1 MPLTVAKTAGFC
13 FGVRRAVD
21 TVYEQLERI
30 PSTSSPKLFTLGEI
44 IHNAQVVEELDSLGA
59 VAVDSLEKLLE
70 LEEQLSQQN
79 RPYIPVIIRSHGVPK
94 KVYEAL
100 DSRSIPYIDATC
112 PNVKR
117 IQKIVEEQPEGTLVL
132 IAGDAVHPEIQGI
145 IGHCNVTCVTFTS
158 AKELA
163 EFTENHANLSKM
175 NSVMV
180 AQTTFNTSEWQKCVE
195 TAKNLYTN
203 LKIFDTICKATLM
216 RQTEAAQ
223 LAEVS
228 DIMIVIGGRHSSNT
242 QKLSDICSRF
252 TKTIW
257 VETARELLSG
267 QADVVCQID
276 AGSRVGVT
284 AGASTPVRIIKEV
297 QKTMSEILKEEEM
310 SFEEMLNQSFKS
322 TYTGEK
328 VKGIVTGIAPN
339 EITVDIGTKHTGY
352 VPLSELTNDPSL
364 STEDIVKKGDEIE
377 LVVLRVNDVEGT
389 VMLSKKRL
397 DAQAGFEKVMAA
409 AGTGE
414 VLSGTVTDVVKG
426 GILAVTE
433 GVKVFIPASLSGVSK
448 NEPLEQL
455 LKQKVDF
462 VIREVNE
469 KRHRAVGSIKDVLKE
484 QKKVLEDK
492 FWSEVEVGKRYQGV
506 VKSIT
511 SYGAFVDLGGVD
523 GMVHISELS
532 WLRIKHPSDVVKVG
546 DVLDV
551 YVKDIDVENKKISLG
566 YKKTEDNPWEVLK
579 RDYEVGSVV
588 TAKVVSMTA
597 FGAFAQIIPGVDGL
611 IHISQ
616 ISNERINKPQD
627 VLTIGQEVQV
637 QITDIDFEKK
647 RVSLSMKA
655 LLEDNAQEEAAEASE
670 ETTEVNELF
679 PCR

>member
-1 MPLTVAKTAGFC
+1 MPVTVAKTAGFC

-21 TVYEQLERI
+21 TVYEQLQCSSL
-30 PSTSSPKLFTLGEI
+30 PTSPKLFTLGEI
-44 IHNAQVVEELDSLGA
+44 IHNSQVVDELKALGAIPVPSLEEL
-59 VAVDSLEKLLE
+59 LEQE
-70 LEEQLSQQN
+70 LSRKQQGL
-79 RPYIPVIIRSHGVPK
+79 PFVPVIIRSHGVAR

-100 DSRSIPYIDATC
+100 EQNEIPYIDATC
-112 PNVKR
+112 PNVQR
-117 IQKIVEEQPEGTLVL
+117 IQKIAADQPEGTLLL
-132 IAGDAVHPEIQGI
+132 IAGDSNHPEIQGI
-145 IGHCNVTCVTFTS
+145 MGHCNVTCVTFQS
-158 AKELA
+158 AEELRNL
-163 EFTENHANLSKM
+163 TEKHANLSKM
-175 NSVMV
+175 TSVMV

-228 DIMIVIGGRHSSNT
+228 DFMIVIGGRHSSNT
-242 QKLSDICSRF
+242 KKLSDICGRF
-252 TKTIW
+252 CTTIW

-267 QADVVCQID
+267 RADVVCQID

-297 QKTMSEILKEEEM
+297 QKTMSEIVKEEEM

-322 TYTGEK
+322 TYTGER
-328 VKGIVTGIAPN
+328 VKAIVTGIAPN

-352 VPLSELTNDPSL
+352 VPLSELTSDPSL
-364 STEDIVKKGDEIE
+364 KPEDIVKKGDEIE

-426 GILAVTE
+426 GVLAVTE

-484 QKKVLEDK
+484 QKKALEEK

-579 RDYEVGSVV
+579 RDYEIGSVV

-637 QITDIDFEKK
+637 KITDIDFDKK

-655 LLEDNAQEEAAEASE
+655 LLDENAEEASE
-670 ETTEVNELF
+670 EVAEEVSEETAE
-679 PCR
+679 

>member
-551 YVKDIDVENKKISLG
+551 YVKDINVENKKISLG

-670 ETTEVNELF
+670 ETAEVNE
-679 PCR
+679 

>member
-1 MPLTVAKTAGFC
+1 MPVTVAKTAGFC

-21 TVYEQLERI
+21 TVYRQLEESCR
-30 PSTSSPKLFTLGEI
+30 TESPKLYTLGEI
-44 IHNAQVVEELDSLGA
+44 IHNPQVVEELNDLGA
-59 VAVDSLEKLLE
+59 VAV
-70 LEEQLSQQN
+70 EQLPELLTLEQTEKV
-79 RPYIPVIIRSHGVPK
+79 PVIIRSHGVPHS
-94 KVYEAL
+94 VYEAFEQNG
-100 DSRSIPYIDATC
+100 IPYVDATC
-112 PNVKR
+112 PYVR
-117 IQKIVEEQPEGTLVL
+117 QIQKIVADQPQDTLVL
-132 IAGDAVHPEIQGI
+132 VAGDAKHPEVKGI
-145 IGHCNVTCVTFTS
+145 IGHCNATFVTFDS
-158 AKELA
+158 AEELQKI
-163 EFTENHANLSKM
+163 TENSPNLAKM

-195 TAKNLYTN
+195 TAKKLYTKP
-203 LKIFDTICKATLM
+203 KIFDTICKATLM
-216 RQTEAAQ
+216 RQTEAAH

-242 QKLSDICSRF
+242 RKLSDICSRYC
-252 TKTIW
+252 KTIW
-257 VETARELLSG
+257 VETAQELLNG
-267 QADVVCQID
+267 QADVVCQIA

-310 SFEEMLNQSFKS
+310 SFEEMLDQSFKS

-328 VKGIVTGIAPN
+328 VKAVVTSVAPN

-352 VPLSELTNDPSL
+352 VPLAELTSDPSL
-364 STEDIVKKGDEIE
+364 KPEDIVKKGDEIE

-426 GILAVTE
+426 GVLAITE

-484 QKKVLEDK
+484 QKKALEEK
-492 FWSEVEVGKRYQGV
+492 FWGEVEVGKRYQGV
-506 VKSIT
+506 VKSLT

-551 YVKDIDVENKKISLG
+551 YVKDIDTENKKISLG

-579 RDYEVGSVV
+579 RDYEIGSVV

-637 QITDIDFEKK
+637 QITDIDFAKK

-655 LLEDNAQEEAAEASE
+655 LLDDSAEEAAE
-670 ETTEVNELF
+670 EVSAEDAE
-679 PCR
+679 

>member
-1 MPLTVAKTAGFC
+1 MPITVAKTAGFC

-21 TVYEQLERI
+21 TVYEQLNRL
-30 PSTSSPKLFTLGEI
+30 PDTPHPKLFTLGEI
-44 IHNAQVVEELDSLGA
+44 IHNPQVVKDLHDLGAWAMNSMEEL
-59 VAVDSLEKLLE
+59 LEA
-70 LEEQLSQQN
+70 EEQAISQG
-79 RPYIPVIIRSHGVPK
+79 RSPVPVIIRSHGVHRS
-94 KVYEAL
+94 VYTRL
-100 DSRSIPYIDATC
+100 QTLRIPYIDTTC
-112 PNVKR
+112 PNVQR
-117 IQKIVEEQPEGTLVL
+117 IQKIVEEQGESPDENKLVL
-132 IAGDAVHPEIQGI
+132 IAGDPKHPEIKGI
-145 IGHCNVTCVTFTS
+145 IGHCNVSFVTFES
-158 AKELA
+158 ADELLKL
-163 EFTENHANLSKM
+163 TENRPNLSKM

-180 AQTTFNTSEWQKCVE
+180 AQTTFNINEWQKCVE
-195 TAKNLYTN
+195 TAKKLYTN

-216 RQTEAAQ
+216 RQTEAAH
-223 LAEVS
+223 LAEIS
-228 DIMIVIGGRHSSNT
+228 DIMIVIGGKHSSNT
-242 QKLSDICSRF
+242 GKLSDICSRSCR
-252 TKTIW
+252 TVW

-267 QADVVCQID
+267 QADVVCRMP
-276 AGSRVGVT
+276 AGCQVGVT

-328 VKGIVTGIAPN
+328 VKATVTGIAPN

-352 VPLSELTNDPSL
+352 VPLAELTNDPSL
-364 STEDIVKKGDEIE
+364 KPEDIVKKGDEIE

-433 GVKVFIPASLSGVSK
+433 GVKVFIPASLSGVAK

-484 QKKVLEDK
+484 QKKALEEK
-492 FWSEVEVGKRYQGV
+492 FWSEVEIGKRYEGV

-532 WLRIKHPSDVVKVG
+532 WLRIKHPSEVVKVG
-546 DVLDV
+546 DVLEV
-551 YVKDIDVENKKISLG
+551 YVKDIDTENKKISLG

-579 RDYEVGSVV
+579 RDYEIGSVV
-588 TAKVVSMTA
+588 TAKVVSMTS
-597 FGAFAQIIPGVDGL
+597 FGAFAQILPGVDGL

-637 QITDIDFEKK
+637 QITDIDFDKK

-655 LLEDNAQEEAAEASE
+655 LLEENAEEAAEEAPAE
-670 ETTEVNELF
+670 DAE
-679 PCR
+679 

>member
-1 MPLTVAKTAGFC
+1 MPVTVAKTAGFC

-21 TVYEQLERI
+21 TVYRQLEESCR
-30 PSTSSPKLFTLGEI
+30 TESPKLYTLGEI
-44 IHNAQVVEELDSLGA
+44 IHNPQVVEELNTLGA
-59 VAVDSLEKLLE
+59 VAV
-70 LEEQLSQQN
+70 EQLPELLTLEQTEKV
-79 RPYIPVIIRSHGVPK
+79 PVIIRSHGVPHS
-94 KVYEAL
+94 VYEAFEKNG
-100 DSRSIPYIDATC
+100 IPYVDATC
-112 PNVKR
+112 PYVR
-117 IQKIVEEQPEGTLVL
+117 QIQKIVADQPQDTLVL
-132 IAGDAVHPEIQGI
+132 VAGDAKHPEVKGI
-145 IGHCNVTCVTFTS
+145 IGHCNTTFVTFES
-158 AKELA
+158 AEELQKI
-163 EFTENHANLSKM
+163 TENSPNLAKM

-195 TAKNLYTN
+195 TAKKLYTKP
-203 LKIFDTICKATLM
+203 KIFDTICKATLM
-216 RQTEAAQ
+216 RQTEAAH

-242 QKLSDICSRF
+242 RKLSDICSRYC
-252 TKTIW
+252 KTIW
-257 VETARELLSG
+257 VETAQELLNG
-267 QADVVCQID
+267 QADVVCQIA

-310 SFEEMLNQSFKS
+310 SFEEMLDQSFKS

-328 VKGIVTGIAPN
+328 VKAVVTSVAPN

-352 VPLSELTNDPSL
+352 VPLAELTSDPSL
-364 STEDIVKKGDEIE
+364 KPEDIVKKGDEIE

-426 GILAVTE
+426 GVLAITE

-484 QKKVLEDK
+484 QKKALEEK
-492 FWSEVEVGKRYQGV
+492 FWGEVEVGKRYQGV
-506 VKSIT
+506 VKSLT
-511 SYGAFVDLGGVD
+511 SYGAFVELGGVD

-551 YVKDIDVENKKISLG
+551 YVKDIDTENKKISLG

-579 RDYEVGSVV
+579 RDYEIGSVV

-637 QITDIDFEKK
+637 QITDIDFDKK

-655 LLEDNAQEEAAEASE
+655 LLDDSAEEAAE
-670 ETTEVNELF
+670 EVSAEDAE
-679 PCR
+679 

>member
-1 MPLTVAKTAGFC
+1 MPVTVAKTAGFC

-21 TVYEQLERI
+21 TVYRQLEESCR
-30 PSTSSPKLFTLGEI
+30 TESPKLYTLGEI
-44 IHNAQVVEELDSLGA
+44 IHNPQVVEELNTLGA
-59 VAVDSLEKLLE
+59 VAV
-70 LEEQLSQQN
+70 EQLPELLTLEQTEKV
-79 RPYIPVIIRSHGVPK
+79 PVIIRSHGVPHS
-94 KVYEAL
+94 VYEAFEQNG
-100 DSRSIPYIDATC
+100 IPYVDATC
-112 PNVKR
+112 PYVR
-117 IQKIVEEQPEGTLVL
+117 QIQKIVADQPQDTLVL
-132 IAGDAVHPEIQGI
+132 VAGDAKHPEVKGI
-145 IGHCNVTCVTFTS
+145 IGHCNTTFVTFES
-158 AKELA
+158 AEELQKI
-163 EFTENHANLSKM
+163 TENSPNLAKM

-195 TAKNLYTN
+195 TAKKLYTKP
-203 LKIFDTICKATLM
+203 KIFDTICKATLM
-216 RQTEAAQ
+216 RQTEAAH

-242 QKLSDICSRF
+242 RKLSDICSRYC
-252 TKTIW
+252 KTIW
-257 VETARELLSG
+257 VETAQELLNG
-267 QADVVCQID
+267 QADVVCQIA

-310 SFEEMLNQSFKS
+310 SFEEMLDQSFKS
-322 TYTGEK
+322 AYTGEK
-328 VKGIVTGIAPN
+328 VKAVVTSVAPN

-352 VPLSELTNDPSL
+352 VPLAELTSDPSL
-364 STEDIVKKGDEIE
+364 KPEDIVKKGDEIE

-426 GILAVTE
+426 GVLAITE

-484 QKKVLEDK
+484 QKKALEEK
-492 FWSEVEVGKRYQGV
+492 FWGEVEVGKRYQGV
-506 VKSIT
+506 VKSLT

-551 YVKDIDVENKKISLG
+551 YVKDIDTENKKISLG

-579 RDYEVGSVV
+579 RDYEIGSVV

-637 QITDIDFEKK
+637 QITDIDFDKK

-655 LLEDNAQEEAAEASE
+655 LLDDSAEEAAE
-670 ETTEVNELF
+670 EVSAEDAE
-679 PCR
+679 

>member
-1 MPLTVAKTAGFC
+1 MPVTVAKTAGFC

-21 TVYEQLERI
+21 TVYRQLEESCR
-30 PSTSSPKLFTLGEI
+30 TESPKLYTLGEI
-44 IHNAQVVEELDSLGA
+44 IHNPQVVEELNDLGA
-59 VAVDSLEKLLE
+59 VAV
-70 LEEQLSQQN
+70 EQLPELLTLEQTEK
-79 RPYIPVIIRSHGVPK
+79 IPVIIRSHGVPHS
-94 KVYEAL
+94 VYEAFEQNG
-100 DSRSIPYIDATC
+100 IPYVDATC
-112 PNVKR
+112 PYVR
-117 IQKIVEEQPEGTLVL
+117 QIQKIVADQPQDTLVL
-132 IAGDAVHPEIQGI
+132 VAGDAKHPEVKGI
-145 IGHCNVTCVTFTS
+145 IGHCNATFVTFES
-158 AKELA
+158 AEELQKI
-163 EFTENHANLSKM
+163 TENSPNLAKM

-195 TAKNLYTN
+195 TAKKLYTKP
-203 LKIFDTICKATLM
+203 KIFDTICKATLM
-216 RQTEAAQ
+216 RQTEAAH

-242 QKLSDICSRF
+242 RKLSDICSRYC
-252 TKTIW
+252 KTIW
-257 VETARELLSG
+257 VETAQELLNG
-267 QADVVCQID
+267 QADVVCQIA

-310 SFEEMLNQSFKS
+310 SFEEMLDQSFKS

-328 VKGIVTGIAPN
+328 VKAVVTSVAPN

-352 VPLSELTNDPSL
+352 VPLAELTSDPSL
-364 STEDIVKKGDEIE
+364 KPEDIVKKGDEIE

-426 GILAVTE
+426 GVLAITE

-484 QKKVLEDK
+484 QKKALEEK
-492 FWSEVEVGKRYQGV
+492 FWGEVEVGKRYQGV
-506 VKSIT
+506 VKSLT

-532 WLRIKHPSDVVKVG
+532 WLRIKHPYDVVKVG

-551 YVKDIDVENKKISLG
+551 YVKDIDTENKKISLG

-579 RDYEVGSVV
+579 RDYEIGSVV

-637 QITDIDFEKK
+637 QITDIDFDKK

-655 LLEDNAQEEAAEASE
+655 LLDDSAEEAAE
-670 ETTEVNELF
+670 EVSAEDAE
-679 PCR
+679 

>member
-79 RPYIPVIIRSHGVPK
+79 CPYIPVIIRSHGVPK

-670 ETTEVNELF
+670 ETAEVNE
-679 PCR
+679 

>member
-1 MPLTVAKTAGFC
+1 MPVTVAKTAGFC

-21 TVYEQLERI
+21 TVYEQLQCSSL
-30 PSTSSPKLFTLGEI
+30 PTSPKLFTLGEI
-44 IHNAQVVEELDSLGA
+44 IHNSQVVDELKALGAIPIPSLEEL
-59 VAVDSLEKLLE
+59 LEQE
-70 LEEQLSQQN
+70 LSRKQQGL
-79 RPYIPVIIRSHGVPK
+79 PFVPVIIRSHGVAR

-100 DSRSIPYIDATC
+100 EQNEIPYIDATC
-112 PNVKR
+112 PNVQR
-117 IQKIVEEQPEGTLVL
+117 IQKIAADQPEGALLL
-132 IAGDAVHPEIQGI
+132 IAGDSNHPEIQGI
-145 IGHCNVTCVTFTS
+145 MGHCNVTCVTFQS
-158 AKELA
+158 AEELRNL
-163 EFTENHANLSKM
+163 TEKHANLSKM
-175 NSVMV
+175 TSVMV

-228 DIMIVIGGRHSSNT
+228 DFMIVIGGRHSSNT
-242 QKLSDICSRF
+242 KKLSDICGRF
-252 TKTIW
+252 CTTIW

-267 QADVVCQID
+267 RADVVCQID

-297 QKTMSEILKEEEM
+297 QKTMSEIVKEEEM

-322 TYTGEK
+322 TYTGER
-328 VKGIVTGIAPN
+328 VKAIVTGIAPN

-352 VPLSELTNDPSL
+352 VPLSELTSDPSL
-364 STEDIVKKGDEIE
+364 KPEDIVKKGDEIE

-426 GILAVTE
+426 GVLAVTE

-484 QKKVLEDK
+484 QKKALEEK

-579 RDYEVGSVV
+579 RDYEIGSVV

-637 QITDIDFEKK
+637 KITDIDFDKK

-655 LLEDNAQEEAAEASE
+655 LLDENAEEASE
-670 ETTEVNELF
+670 EVAEEVSEETAE
-679 PCR
+679 

>member
-1 MPLTVAKTAGFC
+1 
-13 FGVRRAVD
+13 
-21 TVYEQLERI
+21 
-30 PSTSSPKLFTLGEI
+30 
-44 IHNAQVVEELDSLGA
+44 
-59 VAVDSLEKLLE
+59 
-70 LEEQLSQQN
+70 
-79 RPYIPVIIRSHGVPK
+79 
-94 KVYEAL
+94 
-100 DSRSIPYIDATC
+100 
-112 PNVKR
+112 
-117 IQKIVEEQPEGTLVL
+117 
-132 IAGDAVHPEIQGI
+132 
-145 IGHCNVTCVTFTS
+145 
-158 AKELA
+158 
-163 EFTENHANLSKM
+163 
-175 NSVMV
+175 
-180 AQTTFNTSEWQKCVE
+180 
-195 TAKNLYTN
+195 
-203 LKIFDTICKATLM
+203 
-216 RQTEAAQ
+216 
-223 LAEVS
+223 
-228 DIMIVIGGRHSSNT
+228 
-242 QKLSDICSRF
+242 
-252 TKTIW
+252 
-257 VETARELLSG
+257 
-267 QADVVCQID
+267 
-276 AGSRVGVT
+276 
-284 AGASTPVRIIKEV
+284 
-297 QKTMSEILKEEEM
+297 MSEILKEEEM
-310 SFEEMLNQSFKS
+310 SFEEMLDQSFKS

-352 VPLSELTNDPSL
+352 VPLSELTSDPSL
-364 STEDIVKKGDEIE
+364 KPEDIVKKGDEIE
-377 LVVLRVNDVEGT
+377 LIVMRVNDVEGT

-426 GILAVTE
+426 GVLAVTE

-448 NEPLEQL
+448 NDSLDQL

-484 QKKVLEDK
+484 QKKALEEK

-506 VKSIT
+506 VKSLT

-551 YVKDIDVENKKISLG
+551 YVKDIDTENKKISLG

-579 RDYEVGSVV
+579 RDYQIGDVV

-616 ISNERINKPQD
+616 ISTERINKPQD

-637 QITDIDFEKK
+637 KITDIDFEKK

-655 LLEDNAQEEAAEASE
+655 LLEEAPAAEESSEEEAPA
-670 ETTEVNELF
+670 ETTEETAE
-679 PCR
+679 

>member
-100 DSRSIPYIDATC
+100 DSQSIPYIDATC

-145 IGHCNVTCVTFTS
+145 IGYCNVTCVTFTS

-655 LLEDNAQEEAAEASE
+655 LLEDNAQEEAVEASE
-670 ETTEVNELF
+670 ETTEVNE
-679 PCR
+679 

>member
-1 MPLTVAKTAGFC
+1 MPVTIAKTAGFC

-21 TVYEQLERI
+21 TVYRQLEESCR
-30 PSTSSPKLFTLGEI
+30 TEAPKLYTLGEI
-44 IHNAQVVEELDSLGA
+44 IHNPQVVEELNDLGA
-59 VAVDSLEKLLE
+59 VAV
-70 LEEQLSQQN
+70 EQLPELLTLEQTEKV
-79 RPYIPVIIRSHGVPK
+79 PVIIRSHGVPHS
-94 KVYEAL
+94 VYEAFEENG
-100 DSRSIPYIDATC
+100 IPYVDATC
-112 PNVKR
+112 PYVR
-117 IQKIVEEQPEGTLVL
+117 QIQKIVADQPQDTLVL
-132 IAGDAVHPEIQGI
+132 VAGDAKHPEVKGI
-145 IGHCNVTCVTFTS
+145 IGHCNATFVTFES
-158 AKELA
+158 AEELQKI
-163 EFTENHANLSKM
+163 TENSPNLAKM

-195 TAKNLYTN
+195 TAKKLYTKP
-203 LKIFDTICKATLM
+203 KIFDTICKATLM
-216 RQTEAAQ
+216 RQTEAAH

-242 QKLSDICSRF
+242 RKLSDICSRYC
-252 TKTIW
+252 KTIW
-257 VETARELLSG
+257 VETAQELLNG
-267 QADVVCQID
+267 QADVVCQIA

-310 SFEEMLNQSFKS
+310 SFEEMLDQSFKS

-328 VKGIVTGIAPN
+328 VKAVVTSVAPN

-352 VPLSELTNDPSL
+352 VPLAELTSDPSL
-364 STEDIVKKGDEIE
+364 KPEDIVKKGDEIE

-426 GILAVTE
+426 GVLAITE

-484 QKKVLEDK
+484 QKKALEEK
-492 FWSEVEVGKRYQGV
+492 FWGEVEVGKRYQGV
-506 VKSIT
+506 VKSLT

-551 YVKDIDVENKKISLG
+551 YVKDIDTENKKISLG

-579 RDYEVGSVV
+579 RDYEIGSVV

-637 QITDIDFEKK
+637 QITDIDFDKK

-655 LLEDNAQEEAAEASE
+655 LLDDSAEEAAE
-670 ETTEVNELF
+670 EVSAEDAE
-679 PCR
+679 

>member
-1 MPLTVAKTAGFC
+1 MPVTVAKTAGFC

-21 TVYEQLERI
+21 TVYEQLKY
-30 PSTSSPKLFTLGEI
+30 SKCKTTPKLFTLGEI
-44 IHNAQVVEELDSLGA
+44 IHNTQVVDELHSLGA
-59 VAVDSLEKLLE
+59 IAVDSLENLLKLE
-70 LEEQLSQQN
+70 DDAVQN
-79 RPYIPVIIRSHGVPK
+79 GHGPVPVIIRSHGVPRE
-94 KVYEAL
+94 VYSAL
-100 DSRSIPYIDATC
+100 DSHAIPYIDATC
-112 PNVKR
+112 PNVQR
-117 IQKIVEEQPEGTLVL
+117 IQKIVEEQGSSPDDKTLVL
-132 IAGDAVHPEIQGI
+132 IAGDPEHPEIKGI
-145 IGHCNVTCVTFTS
+145 IGHCNVSYVTFQS
-158 AKELA
+158 AEELQIL
-163 EFTENHANLSKM
+163 TQKRPNLSKM

-180 AQTTFNTSEWQKCVE
+180 SQTTFNINEWQKCVE

-216 RQTEAAQ
+216 RQTEAAH

-228 DIMIVIGGRHSSNT
+228 DIMIVIGGKHSSNT
-242 QKLSDICSRF
+242 GKLLDICSRSC
-252 TKTIW
+252 KTIW
-257 VETARELLSG
+257 VETAPELLSD
-267 QADVVCQID
+267 QADVVCRIK
-276 AGSRVGVT
+276 AGSQIGVT

-328 VKGIVTGIAPN
+328 VKATVTGIAPN

-352 VPLSELTNDPSL
+352 VPLAELTNDPSL
-364 STEDIVKKGDEIE
+364 KPEDIVNKGDEIE

-484 QKKVLEDK
+484 QKKALEEK
-492 FWSEVEVGKRYQGV
+492 FWADVEVGKHYEGV

-546 DVLDV
+546 DVLEV
-551 YVKDIDVENKKISLG
+551 YVKDIDAENKKISLG

-579 RDYEVGSVV
+579 RDYEIGSVV

-627 VLTIGQEVQV
+627 VLTVGQEVQV
-637 QITDIDFEKK
+637 QITDIDFDKK

-655 LLEDNAQEEAAEASE
+655 LLEDAEATE
-670 ETTEVNELF
+670 EVEVSAEDAE
-679 PCR
+679 

>member
-30 PSTSSPKLFTLGEI
+30 SSTSSPKLFTLGEI

-94 KVYEAL
+94 NVYEAL

-145 IGHCNVTCVTFTS
+145 IGHCNVTCITFTS

-242 QKLSDICSRF
+242 KKLSDICSRF

-670 ETTEVNELF
+670 ETAEVNE
-679 PCR
+679 

>member
-1 MPLTVAKTAGFC
+1 MPVTVAKTAGFC

-21 TVYEQLERI
+21 TVYRQLEESCR
-30 PSTSSPKLFTLGEI
+30 TESPKLYTLGEI
-44 IHNAQVVEELDSLGA
+44 IHNPQVVEELNDLGA
-59 VAVDSLEKLLE
+59 VAV
-70 LEEQLSQQN
+70 EQLPELLTLEQTEKV
-79 RPYIPVIIRSHGVPK
+79 PVIIRSHGVPHS
-94 KVYEAL
+94 VYEAFEENG
-100 DSRSIPYIDATC
+100 IPYVDATC
-112 PNVKR
+112 PYVR
-117 IQKIVEEQPEGTLVL
+117 QIQKIVADQPQDTLVL
-132 IAGDAVHPEIQGI
+132 VAGDAKHPEVKGI
-145 IGHCNVTCVTFTS
+145 IGHCNATFVTFES
-158 AKELA
+158 AEELQKI
-163 EFTENHANLSKM
+163 TENSPNLAKM

-195 TAKNLYTN
+195 TAKKLYTKP
-203 LKIFDTICKATLM
+203 KIFDTICKATLM
-216 RQTEAAQ
+216 RQTEAAH

-242 QKLSDICSRF
+242 RKLSDICSRYC
-252 TKTIW
+252 KTIW
-257 VETARELLSG
+257 VETAQELLNG
-267 QADVVCQID
+267 QADVVCQIA

-310 SFEEMLNQSFKS
+310 SFEEMLDQSFKS

-328 VKGIVTGIAPN
+328 VKAVVTSVAPN

-352 VPLSELTNDPSL
+352 VPLAELTSDPSL
-364 STEDIVKKGDEIE
+364 KPEDIVKKGDEIE

-426 GILAVTE
+426 GVLAITE

-484 QKKVLEDK
+484 QKKALEEK
-492 FWSEVEVGKRYQGV
+492 FWGEVEVGKRYQGV
-506 VKSIT
+506 VKSLT

-551 YVKDIDVENKKISLG
+551 YVKDIDTENKKISLG

-579 RDYEVGSVV
+579 RDYEIGSVV

-637 QITDIDFEKK
+637 QITDIDFDKK

-655 LLEDNAQEEAAEASE
+655 LLDDSAEKAAE
-670 ETTEVNELF
+670 EVSAEDAE
-679 PCR
+679 

>member
-1 MPLTVAKTAGFC
+1 MPVTVAKTAGFC

-21 TVYEQLERI
+21 TVYRQLEESC
-30 PSTSSPKLFTLGEI
+30 PTESPKLYTLGEI
-44 IHNAQVVEELDSLGA
+44 IHNPQVVEELNDLGA
-59 VAVDSLEKLLE
+59 VAV
-70 LEEQLSQQN
+70 EQLPELLTLEQTEKV
-79 RPYIPVIIRSHGVPK
+79 PVIIRSHGVPHS
-94 KVYEAL
+94 VYEAFEQNG
-100 DSRSIPYIDATC
+100 IPYVDATC
-112 PNVKR
+112 PYVR
-117 IQKIVEEQPEGTLVL
+117 QIQKIVADQPQDTLVL
-132 IAGDAVHPEIQGI
+132 VAGDAKHPEVKGI
-145 IGHCNVTCVTFTS
+145 IGHCNATFVTFDS
-158 AKELA
+158 AEELQKI
-163 EFTENHANLSKM
+163 TENSPNLAKM

-195 TAKNLYTN
+195 TAKKLYTKP
-203 LKIFDTICKATLM
+203 KIFDTICKATLM
-216 RQTEAAQ
+216 RQTEAAH

-242 QKLSDICSRF
+242 RKLSDICSRYC
-252 TKTIW
+252 KTIW
-257 VETARELLSG
+257 VETAQELLNG
-267 QADVVCQID
+267 QADVVCQIA

-310 SFEEMLNQSFKS
+310 SFEEMLDQSFKS

-328 VKGIVTGIAPN
+328 VKAVVTSVAPN

-352 VPLSELTNDPSL
+352 VPLAELTSDPSL
-364 STEDIVKKGDEIE
+364 KPEDIVKKGDEIE

-426 GILAVTE
+426 GVLAITE

-484 QKKVLEDK
+484 QKKALEEK
-492 FWSEVEVGKRYQGV
+492 FWGEVEVGKRYQGV
-506 VKSIT
+506 VKSLT

-551 YVKDIDVENKKISLG
+551 YVKDIDTENKKISLG

-579 RDYEVGSVV
+579 RDYEIGSVV

-637 QITDIDFEKK
+637 QITDIDFDKK

-655 LLEDNAQEEAAEASE
+655 LLDDSAEEAAE
-670 ETTEVNELF
+670 EVSAEDAE
-679 PCR
+679 

>member
-1 MPLTVAKTAGFC
+1 MPVTVAKTAGFC

-21 TVYEQLERI
+21 TVYRQLEESCR
-30 PSTSSPKLFTLGEI
+30 TESPKLYTLGEI
-44 IHNAQVVEELDSLGA
+44 IHNPQVVEELNDLGA
-59 VAVDSLEKLLE
+59 VAV
-70 LEEQLSQQN
+70 EQLPELLTLEQTEK
-79 RPYIPVIIRSHGVPK
+79 IPVIIRSHGVPHS
-94 KVYEAL
+94 VYEAFEQNG
-100 DSRSIPYIDATC
+100 IPYVDATC
-112 PNVKR
+112 PYVR
-117 IQKIVEEQPEGTLVL
+117 QIQKIVADQPQDTLVL
-132 IAGDAVHPEIQGI
+132 VAGDAKHPEVKGI
-145 IGHCNVTCVTFTS
+145 IGHCNATFVTFES
-158 AKELA
+158 AEELQKI
-163 EFTENHANLSKM
+163 TENSPNLAKM

-195 TAKNLYTN
+195 TAKKLYTKP
-203 LKIFDTICKATLM
+203 KIFDTICKATLM
-216 RQTEAAQ
+216 RQTEAAH

-242 QKLSDICSRF
+242 RKLSDICSRYC
-252 TKTIW
+252 KTIW
-257 VETARELLSG
+257 VETAQELLNG
-267 QADVVCQID
+267 QADVVCQIA

-310 SFEEMLNQSFKS
+310 SFEEMLDQSFKS

-328 VKGIVTGIAPN
+328 VKAVVTSVAPN

-352 VPLSELTNDPSL
+352 VPLAELTSDPSL
-364 STEDIVKKGDEIE
+364 KPEDIVKKGDEIE
-377 LVVLRVNDVEGT
+377 LVVLRGNDVEGT

-426 GILAVTE
+426 GVLAITE

-484 QKKVLEDK
+484 QKKALEEK
-492 FWSEVEVGKRYQGV
+492 FWGEVEVGKRYQGV
-506 VKSIT
+506 VKSLT

-551 YVKDIDVENKKISLG
+551 YVKDIDTENKKISLG

-579 RDYEVGSVV
+579 RDYEIGSVV

-637 QITDIDFEKK
+637 QITDIDFDKK

-655 LLEDNAQEEAAEASE
+655 LLDDSAEEAAE
-670 ETTEVNELF
+670 EVSAEDAE
-679 PCR
+679 

>member
-30 PSTSSPKLFTLGEI
+30 SSTSSPKLFTLGEI

-145 IGHCNVTCVTFTS
+145 IGHCNVTCVTFIS

-670 ETTEVNELF
+670 ETAEVNE
-679 PCR
+679 

>member
-1 MPLTVAKTAGFC
+1 MPVTVAKTAGFC

-21 TVYEQLERI
+21 TVYRQLEESCR
-30 PSTSSPKLFTLGEI
+30 TESPKLYTLGEI
-44 IHNAQVVEELDSLGA
+44 IHNPQVVEELNDLGA
-59 VAVDSLEKLLE
+59 VAV
-70 LEEQLSQQN
+70 EQLPELLTLEQTEKV
-79 RPYIPVIIRSHGVPK
+79 PVIIRSHGVPHS
-94 KVYEAL
+94 VYEAFEQNG
-100 DSRSIPYIDATC
+100 IPYVDATC
-112 PNVKR
+112 PYVR
-117 IQKIVEEQPEGTLVL
+117 QIQKIVADQPQDTLVL
-132 IAGDAVHPEIQGI
+132 VAGDAKHPEVKGI
-145 IGHCNVTCVTFTS
+145 IGHCNATFVTFES
-158 AKELA
+158 AEELQKI
-163 EFTENHANLSKM
+163 TENSPNLAKM

-195 TAKNLYTN
+195 TAKKLYTKP
-203 LKIFDTICKATLM
+203 KIFDTICKATLM
-216 RQTEAAQ
+216 RQTEAAH

-242 QKLSDICSRF
+242 RKLSDICSRYC
-252 TKTIW
+252 KTIW
-257 VETARELLSG
+257 VETAQELLNG
-267 QADVVCQID
+267 QADVVCQIA

-310 SFEEMLNQSFKS
+310 SFEEMLDQSFKS

-328 VKGIVTGIAPN
+328 VKAVVTSVAPN

-352 VPLSELTNDPSL
+352 VPLAELTSDPSL
-364 STEDIVKKGDEIE
+364 KPEDIVKKGDEIE

-426 GILAVTE
+426 GVLAITE

-484 QKKVLEDK
+484 QKKALEEK
-492 FWSEVEVGKRYQGV
+492 FWGEVEVGKRYQGV
-506 VKSIT
+506 VKSLT

-551 YVKDIDVENKKISLG
+551 YVKDIDTENKKISLG

-579 RDYEVGSVV
+579 RDYEIGSVV
-588 TAKVVSMTA
+588 TAKIVSMTA

-637 QITDIDFEKK
+637 QITDIDFDKK

-655 LLEDNAQEEAAEASE
+655 LLDDSAEEAAE
-670 ETTEVNELF
+670 EVSAEDAE
-679 PCR
+679 

>member
-94 KVYEAL
+94 KVYETL

-670 ETTEVNELF
+670 ETTEVNE
-679 PCR
+679 

>member
-30 PSTSSPKLFTLGEI
+30 SSTSSPKLFTLGEI

-94 KVYEAL
+94 NVYEAL

-145 IGHCNVTCVTFTS
+145 IGHCNVTCITFTS

-242 QKLSDICSRF
+242 KKLSDICSRF

-655 LLEDNAQEEAAEASE
+655 LLEDNAQEEAAETSE
-670 ETTEVNELF
+670 ETAEVNE
-679 PCR
+679 

>member
-1 MPLTVAKTAGFC
+1 MGFHACYRCQNSRLLLRRTPRCRYRQREKTC
-13 FGVRRAVD
+13 R
-21 TVYEQLERI
+21 TE
-30 PSTSSPKLFTLGEI
+30 SPKLYTLGEI
-44 IHNAQVVEELDSLGA
+44 IHNPQVVEELNDLGA
-59 VAVDSLEKLLE
+59 VAV
-70 LEEQLSQQN
+70 EQLPELLTLEQTEKV
-79 RPYIPVIIRSHGVPK
+79 PVIIRSHGVPHS
-94 KVYEAL
+94 VYEAFEQNG
-100 DSRSIPYIDATC
+100 IPYVDATC
-112 PNVKR
+112 PYVR
-117 IQKIVEEQPEGTLVL
+117 QIQKIVADQPQDTLVL
-132 IAGDAVHPEIQGI
+132 VAGDAKHPEVKGI
-145 IGHCNVTCVTFTS
+145 IGHCNATFVTFES
-158 AKELA
+158 AEELQKI
-163 EFTENHANLSKM
+163 TENSPNLAKM

-195 TAKNLYTN
+195 TAKKLYTKP
-203 LKIFDTICKATLM
+203 KIFDTICKATLM
-216 RQTEAAQ
+216 RQTEAAH

-242 QKLSDICSRF
+242 RKLSDICSRYC
-252 TKTIW
+252 KTIW
-257 VETARELLSG
+257 VETAQELLNG
-267 QADVVCQID
+267 QADVVCQIA

-310 SFEEMLNQSFKS
+310 SFEEMLDQSFKS

-328 VKGIVTGIAPN
+328 VKAVVTSVAPN

-352 VPLSELTNDPSL
+352 VPLAELTSDPSL
-364 STEDIVKKGDEIE
+364 KPEDIVKKGDEIE

-426 GILAVTE
+426 GVLAITE

-484 QKKVLEDK
+484 QKKALEEK
-492 FWSEVEVGKRYQGV
+492 FWGEVEVGKRYQGV
-506 VKSIT
+506 VKSLT

-551 YVKDIDVENKKISLG
+551 YVKDIDTENKKISLG

-579 RDYEVGSVV
+579 RDYEIGSVV

-637 QITDIDFEKK
+637 QITDIDFDKK

-655 LLEDNAQEEAAEASE
+655 LLDDSAEEAAE
-670 ETTEVNELF
+670 EVSAEDAE
-679 PCR
+679 

>member
-1 MPLTVAKTAGFC
+1 MPVTVAKTAGFC

-21 TVYEQLERI
+21 TVYRQLEESCR
-30 PSTSSPKLFTLGEI
+30 TESPKLYTLGEI
-44 IHNAQVVEELDSLGA
+44 IHNPQVVEELNDLGA
-59 VAVDSLEKLLE
+59 VAV
-70 LEEQLSQQN
+70 EQLPELLTLEQTEKV
-79 RPYIPVIIRSHGVPK
+79 PVIIRSHGVPHS
-94 KVYEAL
+94 VYEAFEQNG
-100 DSRSIPYIDATC
+100 IPYVDATC
-112 PNVKR
+112 PYVR
-117 IQKIVEEQPEGTLVL
+117 QIQKIVADQPQDTLVL
-132 IAGDAVHPEIQGI
+132 VAGDAKHPEVKGI
-145 IGHCNVTCVTFTS
+145 IGHCNATFVAFES
-158 AKELA
+158 AEELQKI
-163 EFTENHANLSKM
+163 TENSPNLAKM

-195 TAKNLYTN
+195 TAKKLYTKP
-203 LKIFDTICKATLM
+203 KIFDTICKATLM
-216 RQTEAAQ
+216 RQTEAAH

-242 QKLSDICSRF
+242 RKLSDICSRYC
-252 TKTIW
+252 KTIW
-257 VETARELLSG
+257 VETAQELLNG
-267 QADVVCQID
+267 QADVVCQIA

-310 SFEEMLNQSFKS
+310 SFEEMLDQSFKS

-328 VKGIVTGIAPN
+328 VKAVVTSVAPN

-352 VPLSELTNDPSL
+352 VPLAELTSDPSL
-364 STEDIVKKGDEIE
+364 KPEDIVKKGDEIE

-426 GILAVTE
+426 GVLAITE

-484 QKKVLEDK
+484 QKKALEEK
-492 FWSEVEVGKRYQGV
+492 FWGEVEVGKRYQGV
-506 VKSIT
+506 VKSLT

-551 YVKDIDVENKKISLG
+551 YVKDIDTENKKISLG

-579 RDYEVGSVV
+579 RDYEIGSVV

-637 QITDIDFEKK
+637 QITDIDFDKK

-655 LLEDNAQEEAAEASE
+655 LLDDSAEEAAE
-670 ETTEVNELF
+670 EVSAEDAE
-679 PCR
+679 

>member
-30 PSTSSPKLFTLGEI
+30 SSTSSPKLFTLGEI

-79 RPYIPVIIRSHGVPK
+79 CPYIPVIIRSHGVPK

-145 IGHCNVTCVTFTS
+145 IGHCNVTFVTFTS
-158 AKELA
+158 AKELT

-670 ETTEVNELF
+670 ETAEVNE
-679 PCR
+679 

>member
-1 MPLTVAKTAGFC
+1 MPVTVAKTAGFC

-21 TVYEQLERI
+21 TVYRQLEESCR
-30 PSTSSPKLFTLGEI
+30 TESPKLYTLGEI
-44 IHNAQVVEELDSLGA
+44 IHNPQVVEELNTLGA
-59 VAVDSLEKLLE
+59 VAV
-70 LEEQLSQQN
+70 EQLPELLTLEQTEKV
-79 RPYIPVIIRSHGVPK
+79 PVIIRSHGVPHS
-94 KVYEAL
+94 VYEAFEQNG
-100 DSRSIPYIDATC
+100 IPYVDATC
-112 PNVKR
+112 PYVR
-117 IQKIVEEQPEGTLVL
+117 QIQKIVADQPQDTLVL
-132 IAGDAVHPEIQGI
+132 VAGDAKHPEVKGI
-145 IGHCNVTCVTFTS
+145 IGHCNATFVTFES
-158 AKELA
+158 AEELQKI
-163 EFTENHANLSKM
+163 TENSPNLAKM

-195 TAKNLYTN
+195 TAKKLYTKP
-203 LKIFDTICKATLM
+203 KIFDTICKATLM
-216 RQTEAAQ
+216 RQTEAAH

-242 QKLSDICSRF
+242 RKLSDICSRYC
-252 TKTIW
+252 KTIW
-257 VETARELLSG
+257 VETAQELLNG
-267 QADVVCQID
+267 QADVVCQIA

-310 SFEEMLNQSFKS
+310 SFEEMLDQSFKS

-328 VKGIVTGIAPN
+328 VKAVVTSVAPN
-339 EITVDIGTKHTGY
+339 EITVDIGNKHTGY
-352 VPLSELTNDPSL
+352 VPLADLTSDPSL
-364 STEDIVKKGDEIE
+364 KPEDIVKKGDEIE

-426 GILAVTE
+426 GVLAITE

-484 QKKVLEDK
+484 QKKALEEK
-492 FWSEVEVGKRYQGV
+492 FWGEVEVGKRYQGV
-506 VKSIT
+506 VKSLT

-551 YVKDIDVENKKISLG
+551 YVKDIDTENKKISLG

-579 RDYEVGSVV
+579 RDYEIGSVV

-637 QITDIDFEKK
+637 QITDIDFDKK

-655 LLEDNAQEEAAEASE
+655 LLDDSAEEAAE
-670 ETTEVNELF
+670 EVSAEDAE
-679 PCR
+679 

>member
-551 YVKDIDVENKKISLG
+551 YVKDIDIENKKISLG

-670 ETTEVNELF
+670 ETAEVNE
-679 PCR
+679 

>member
-1 MPLTVAKTAGFC
+1 MPVTVAKTAGFC

-21 TVYEQLERI
+21 TVYRQLEESCR
-30 PSTSSPKLFTLGEI
+30 TESPKLYTLGEI
-44 IHNAQVVEELDSLGA
+44 IHNPQVVEELNDLGA
-59 VAVDSLEKLLE
+59 VAV
-70 LEEQLSQQN
+70 EQLPELLTLEQTEKV
-79 RPYIPVIIRSHGVPK
+79 PVIIRSHGVPHS
-94 KVYEAL
+94 VYEAFEQNG
-100 DSRSIPYIDATC
+100 IPYVDATC
-112 PNVKR
+112 PYVR
-117 IQKIVEEQPEGTLVL
+117 QIQKIVADQPQDTLVL
-132 IAGDAVHPEIQGI
+132 VAGDAKHPEVKGI
-145 IGHCNVTCVTFTS
+145 IGHCNTTFVTFDS
-158 AKELA
+158 AEELQKI
-163 EFTENHANLSKM
+163 TENSPNLAKM

-195 TAKNLYTN
+195 TAKKLYTKP
-203 LKIFDTICKATLM
+203 KIFDTICKATLM
-216 RQTEAAQ
+216 RQTEAAH

-242 QKLSDICSRF
+242 RKLSDICSRYC
-252 TKTIW
+252 KTIW
-257 VETARELLSG
+257 VETAQELLNG
-267 QADVVCQID
+267 QADVVCQIA

-310 SFEEMLNQSFKS
+310 SFEEMLDQSFKS

-328 VKGIVTGIAPN
+328 VKAVVTSVAPN

-352 VPLSELTNDPSL
+352 VPLAELTSDPSL
-364 STEDIVKKGDEIE
+364 KPEDIVKKGDEIE

-426 GILAVTE
+426 GVLAITE

-484 QKKVLEDK
+484 QKKALEEK
-492 FWSEVEVGKRYQGV
+492 FWGEVEVGKRYQGV
-506 VKSIT
+506 VKSLT

-551 YVKDIDVENKKISLG
+551 YVKDIDTENKKISLG

-579 RDYEVGSVV
+579 RDYEIGSVV

-637 QITDIDFEKK
+637 QITDIDFDKK

-655 LLEDNAQEEAAEASE
+655 LLDDSAEEAAE
-670 ETTEVNELF
+670 EVSAEDAE
-679 PCR
+679 

>member
-1 MPLTVAKTAGFC
+1 MPVTVAKTAGFC

-21 TVYEQLERI
+21 TVYRQLEESCR
-30 PSTSSPKLFTLGEI
+30 TESPKLYTLGEI
-44 IHNAQVVEELDSLGA
+44 IHNPQVVEELNTLGA
-59 VAVDSLEKLLE
+59 VAV
-70 LEEQLSQQN
+70 EQLPELLTLEQTEKV
-79 RPYIPVIIRSHGVPK
+79 PVIIRSHGVPHS
-94 KVYEAL
+94 VYEAFEENG
-100 DSRSIPYIDATC
+100 IPYVDATC
-112 PNVKR
+112 PYVR
-117 IQKIVEEQPEGTLVL
+117 QIQKIVADQPQDTLVL
-132 IAGDAVHPEIQGI
+132 VAGDAKHPEVKGI
-145 IGHCNVTCVTFTS
+145 IGHCNATFVTFES
-158 AKELA
+158 AEELQKI
-163 EFTENHANLSKM
+163 TENSPNLAKM

-195 TAKNLYTN
+195 TAKKLYTKP
-203 LKIFDTICKATLM
+203 KIFDTICKATLM
-216 RQTEAAQ
+216 RQTEAAH

-242 QKLSDICSRF
+242 RKLSDICSRYC
-252 TKTIW
+252 KTIW
-257 VETARELLSG
+257 VETAQELLNG
-267 QADVVCQID
+267 QADVVCQIA

-310 SFEEMLNQSFKS
+310 SFEEMLDQSFKS

-328 VKGIVTGIAPN
+328 VKAVVTSVAPN

-352 VPLSELTNDPSL
+352 VPLAELTSDPSL
-364 STEDIVKKGDEIE
+364 KPEDIVKKGDEIE

-426 GILAVTE
+426 GVLAITE

-484 QKKVLEDK
+484 QKKALEEK
-492 FWSEVEVGKRYQGV
+492 FWGEVEVGKRYQGV
-506 VKSIT
+506 VKSLT

-532 WLRIKHPSDVVKVG
+532 WLRITHPSDVVKVG

-551 YVKDIDVENKKISLG
+551 YVKDIDPENKKISLG

-579 RDYEVGSVV
+579 RDYEIGSVV

-637 QITDIDFEKK
+637 QITDIDFDKK

-655 LLEDNAQEEAAEASE
+655 LLDDSAEEAAE
-670 ETTEVNELF
+670 EVSAEDAE
-679 PCR
+679 

>member
-1 MPLTVAKTAGFC
+1 MPVTVAKTAGFC

-21 TVYEQLERI
+21 TVYRQLEESCR
-30 PSTSSPKLFTLGEI
+30 TESPKLYTLGEI
-44 IHNAQVVEELDSLGA
+44 IHNPQVVEELNDLGA
-59 VAVDSLEKLLE
+59 VAV
-70 LEEQLSQQN
+70 EQLPELLTLEQTEKV
-79 RPYIPVIIRSHGVPK
+79 PVIIRSHGVPHS
-94 KVYEAL
+94 VYEAFEQNG
-100 DSRSIPYIDATC
+100 IPYVDATC
-112 PNVKR
+112 PYVR
-117 IQKIVEEQPEGTLVL
+117 QIQKIVADQPQDTLVL
-132 IAGDAVHPEIQGI
+132 VAGDAKHPEVKGI
-145 IGHCNVTCVTFTS
+145 IGHCNATFVTFES
-158 AKELA
+158 AEELQKI
-163 EFTENHANLSKM
+163 TENSPNLAKM

-195 TAKNLYTN
+195 TAKKLYTKP
-203 LKIFDTICKATLM
+203 KIFDTICKATLM
-216 RQTEAAQ
+216 RQTEAAH

-242 QKLSDICSRF
+242 RKLSDICSRYC
-252 TKTIW
+252 KTIW
-257 VETARELLSG
+257 VETAQELLNG
-267 QADVVCQID
+267 QADVVCQIA

-310 SFEEMLNQSFKS
+310 SFEEMLDQSFKS

-328 VKGIVTGIAPN
+328 VKAVVTSVAPN

-352 VPLSELTNDPSL
+352 VPLAELTSDPSL
-364 STEDIVKKGDEIE
+364 KPEDIVKKGDEIE

-426 GILAVTE
+426 GVLAITE

-484 QKKVLEDK
+484 QKKALEEK
-492 FWSEVEVGKRYQGV
+492 FWGEVEVGKRYQGV
-506 VKSIT
+506 VKSLT
-511 SYGAFVDLGGVD
+511 SYGAFVDLGSVD

-551 YVKDIDVENKKISLG
+551 YVKDIDTENKKISLG

-579 RDYEVGSVV
+579 RDYEIGSVV

-637 QITDIDFEKK
+637 QITDIDFDKK

-655 LLEDNAQEEAAEASE
+655 LLDDSAEEAAE
-670 ETTEVNELF
+670 EVSAEDAE
-679 PCR
+679 

>member
-1 MPLTVAKTAGFC
+1 MPVTVAKTAGFC

-21 TVYEQLERI
+21 TVYRQLEESCR
-30 PSTSSPKLFTLGEI
+30 TESPKLYTLGEI
-44 IHNAQVVEELDSLGA
+44 IHNPQVVEELNDLGA
-59 VAVDSLEKLLE
+59 VAV
-70 LEEQLSQQN
+70 EQLPELLTLEQTEKV
-79 RPYIPVIIRSHGVPK
+79 PVIIRSHGVPHS
-94 KVYEAL
+94 VYEAFEENG
-100 DSRSIPYIDATC
+100 IPYVDATC
-112 PNVKR
+112 PYVR
-117 IQKIVEEQPEGTLVL
+117 QIQKIVADQPQDTLVL
-132 IAGDAVHPEIQGI
+132 VAGDAKHPEVKGI
-145 IGHCNVTCVTFTS
+145 IGHYNATFVTFES
-158 AKELA
+158 AEELQKI
-163 EFTENHANLSKM
+163 TENSPNLAKM

-195 TAKNLYTN
+195 TAKKLYTKP
-203 LKIFDTICKATLM
+203 KIFDTICKATLM
-216 RQTEAAQ
+216 RQTEAAH

-242 QKLSDICSRF
+242 RKLSDICSRYC
-252 TKTIW
+252 KTIW
-257 VETARELLSG
+257 VETAQELLNG
-267 QADVVCQID
+267 QADVVCQIA

-310 SFEEMLNQSFKS
+310 SFEEMLDQSFKS

-328 VKGIVTGIAPN
+328 VKAVVTSVAPN

-352 VPLSELTNDPSL
+352 VPLAELTSDPSL
-364 STEDIVKKGDEIE
+364 KPEDIVKKGDEIE

-426 GILAVTE
+426 GVLAITE

-484 QKKVLEDK
+484 QKKALEEK
-492 FWSEVEVGKRYQGV
+492 FWGEVEVGKRYQGV
-506 VKSIT
+506 VKSLT

-551 YVKDIDVENKKISLG
+551 YVKDIDTENKKISLG

-579 RDYEVGSVV
+579 RDYEIGSVV

-637 QITDIDFEKK
+637 QITDIDFDKK

-655 LLEDNAQEEAAEASE
+655 LLDDSAEEAAE
-670 ETTEVNELF
+670 EVSAEDAE
-679 PCR
+679 